1 MPAVVDYP
9 IVMALL
15 AEATDASLDAAF
27 QAIAVEHGPSL
38 SRMARGYEADT
49 DRQRDLVQ
57 EILVAIWRA
66 LPAFEGRSSER
77 TWALRIA
84 HNVAVT
90 HVVKGTRDRLSTCVS
105 IEDLAE
111 GRLPASDPA
120 EQAEARDAVRRL
132 AQLVRALR
140 PGDRQIILLHLE
152 GLGATEIAEVAG
164 ITPENAAVKVHRIK
178 GALKTALA
186 KEEMR

>member
-57 EILVAIWRA
+57 EILVAIWTA
-66 LPAFEGRSSER
+66 LPTFEGRASVR
-77 TWALRIA
+77 TWVLRIA

-90 HVVKGTRDRLSTCVS
+90 HVVRSARDRLARCVS
-105 IEDLAE
+105 VEDLEDGRVPANDARDDAE
-111 GRLPASDPA
+111 R
-120 EQAEARDAVRRL
+120 RDAVRRL
-132 AQLVRALR
+132 AELVRALR
-140 PGDRQIILLHLE
+140 PVDRQIVLLHLE
-152 GLGATEIAEVAG
+152 GLSHAEVADVSG
-164 ITPENAAVKVHRIK
+164 ISVENVAVKVHRIK
-178 GALKTALA
+178 NALRAALVR
-186 KEEMR
+186 EGLR

>member
-1 MPAVVDYP
+1 MTLAEVALVVDERTREETF
-9 IVMALL
+9 
-15 AEATDASLDAAF
+15 EAIGARHHA
-27 QAIAVEHGPSL
+27 AIA
-38 SRMARGYEADT
+38 RTARGYEADPE
-49 DRQRDLVQ
+49 RQRDLVQ
-57 EILVAIWRA
+57 EILVAIWRS
-66 LPAFEGRSSER
+66 LPSFEGRSSER
-77 TWALRIA
+77 TWVLRIA

-186 KEEMR
+186 KEETR